1 MIEVNG
7 LNYTYTIGPKNKQR
21 TVPVLKDVTVQLKE
35 GSITAIVGRSGS
47 GKSTLLHMLAGFSTP
62 DKGSIMIQGKEL
74 TKMNETQR
82 AKFRLHTLGYV
93 FQNFELLPRLTAYQN
108 VEFPLVL
115 LGMEKAER
123 KKRTQQIMAA
133 VGLTEVAT
141 HYPNELSGGQKQR
154 VGIARALVTNP
165 PIILADEPTGSL
177 DSETEK
183 EVLELIRTLN
193 TKYGIT
199 FILITHDDTVASIA
213 DEIYVMHDGALQGG
227 QTNEMA

>member
-1 MIEVNG
+1 MIEVNR
-7 LNYTYTIGPKNKQR
+7 LNYTYTIGPKSNER
-21 TVPVLKDVTVQLKE
+21 TVPVLKNVDVQFKE

-62 DKGSIMIQGKEL
+62 DEGSIVIQGKEL
-74 TKMNETQR
+74 TKMNETER

-115 LGMEKAER
+115 LGMGKVER

-133 VGLTEVAT
+133 VGLTEVAS

-177 DSETEK
+177 DSETET

-193 TKYGIT
+193 TKYDIT

-213 DEIYVMHDGALQGG
+213 DETYVMHDGALQGG
-227 QTNEMA
+227 KKNEMA

>member
-7 LNYTYTIGPKNKQR
+7 LNYTYTIGPKSNQR
-21 TVPVLKDVTVQLKE
+21 TVPVLKNVDVQFKE
-35 GSITAIVGRSGS
+35 GAITAIVGRSGS

-62 DKGSIMIQGKEL
+62 DEGSIVIQGKEL
-74 TKMNETQR
+74 TKMNETER

-108 VEFPLVL
+108 VEFPLIL
-115 LGMEKAER
+115 LGMGKAER
-123 KKRTQQIMAA
+123 EKQTKQMMAA
-133 VGLTEVAT
+133 VGLTEVAS

-213 DEIYVMHDGALQGG
+213 DEIYMMHDGALQGG

>member
-7 LNYTYTIGPKNKQR
+7 LNYTYTIGPKSNQR
-21 TVPVLKDVTVQLKE
+21 TVPVLKNVDVQFKE
-35 GSITAIVGRSGS
+35 GAITAIVGRSGS

-62 DKGSIMIQGKEL
+62 DEGSIVIQGKEL
-74 TKMNETQR
+74 TKMNETER

-108 VEFPLVL
+108 VEFPLIL
-115 LGMEKAER
+115 LGMGKAER
-123 KKRTQQIMAA
+123 EKQTKQMMAA
-133 VGLTEVAT
+133 VGLTEVAS

-193 TKYGIT
+193 MKYGIT

-213 DEIYVMHDGALQGG
+213 DEIYMMHDGALQGG

>member
-7 LNYTYTIGPKNKQR
+7 LNYTYTIGPKSNQR
-21 TVPVLKDVTVQLKE
+21 TVPVLKNVDVQFKE
-35 GSITAIVGRSGS
+35 GAITAIVGRSGS

-62 DKGSIMIQGKEL
+62 DEGSIVIQGKEL
-74 TKMNETQR
+74 TKMNETER

-108 VEFPLVL
+108 VEFPLIL
-115 LGMEKAER
+115 LGMGKAER
-123 KKRTQQIMAA
+123 EKQTKQMMAA
-133 VGLTEVAT
+133 VGLTEVAS

-193 TKYGIT
+193 MKYGIT

-213 DEIYVMHDGALQGG
+213 DEIYMMHDGALQGG
-227 QTNEMA
+227 KKNEMA